1 MAATQAKANCSM
13 ASSQDEA
20 DQRLQAMDRT
30 SDHASETAD
39 SVAER
44 RSPVERRRSAAG
56 LFEHWARQEGI
67 ERRDRRVLRRS
78 FWRNWLRPFYRP
90 SSTLD

>member
-20 DQRLQAMDRT
+20 DQRPQATDRT
-30 SDHASETAD
+30 TDDAQDIANP
-39 SVAER
+39 AQER
-44 RSPVERRRSAAG
+44 RSAVERRRSAAG

-67 ERRDRRVLRRS
+67 DRRVLRRP
-78 FWRNWLRPFYRP
+78 FWRGWLRPLYRP
-90 SSTLD
+90 SSSLD